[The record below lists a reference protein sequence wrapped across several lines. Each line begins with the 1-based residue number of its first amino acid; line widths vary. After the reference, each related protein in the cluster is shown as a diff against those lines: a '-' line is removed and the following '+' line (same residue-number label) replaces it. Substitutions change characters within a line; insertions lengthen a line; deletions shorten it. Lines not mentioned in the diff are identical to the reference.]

1 MAVNKVEING
11 EVKLDLTQDTVTAAK
26 LAQGETAHDASG
38 EIIIGTMT
46 APQLQI
52 AVTTS
57 AGATVTATK
66 GSKTVSG
73 TADASGNCTLT
84 VDETGEWSVVSAQDG
99 LTGSA
104 TIVVGTNEA
113 QIVLVDSTFGNNTWQ
128 QIIDACRAKSIPSS
142 WKLGDKK
149 TITMTSGTSYQVR
162 IIGRNH
168 DEYSDGSGKAPL
180 TFQLA
185 ECLRTARAMTTGFWK
200 DCSIRTSVLP
210 SIKGILPAE
219 VAAGLRLVNKKCANR
234 SGTLF
239 TVQDDLFLLSEDEL
253 GGYSYIA
260 EGTEYDLFRGLGAS
274 GSPKRILQRAG
285 QDSIYWTRTVTG
297 KASEG
302 YWRYVDTAGAFDQ
315 YGYSGT
321 LGVSFAFCF

>member
-1 MAVNKVEING
+1 MAEYLTNTA
-11 EVKLDLTQDTVTAAK
+11 DLTAVADAIRAKGGTTA
-26 LAQGETAHDASG
+26 
-38 EIIIGTMT
+38 
-46 APQLQI
+46 QLVYPGGFVSAIQAI
-52 AVTTS
+52 QTGDPLHIVVTTS

-84 VDETGEWSVVSAQDG
+84 VDETGEWSVVSAKDG

-113 QIVLVDSTFGNNTWQ
+113 QIVLVNSTFGNNTWQ

-142 WKLGDKK
+142 WKVGDKK

-162 IIGRNH
+162 IIGKNH

-185 ECLRTARAMTTGFWK
+185 ECLKTARVMTTGFWK
-200 DCSIRTSVLP
+200 DCTIRTSVLP
-210 SIKGILPAE
+210 STKDILPAE
-219 VAAGLRLVNKKCANR
+219 VAAGLRLVNKKCVDR
-234 SGTLF
+234 SGTLV
-239 TVQDDLFLLSEDEL
+239 TVQDDLFLLAVDEL
-253 GGYSYIA
+253 GSFSDA
-260 EGTEYDLFRGLGAS
+260 TEGTVYDFFKGLGAS
-274 GSPKRILQRAG
+274 ASPKRVLQQAG
-285 QDSIYWTRTVTG
+285 RDAIYWTRTVDG
-297 KASEG
+297 SASEG
-302 YWRYVDTAGAFDQ
+302 FWSYVDKVGMFDR
-315 YGYSGT
+315 YRYSGK